1 MKQSNRW
8 HLTAVLVGSWVLMTA
23 HTVMG
28 ANAYT
33 NGFTDHDGADLTLYE
48 GDVIAGVHTNV
59 GHFEVVGNATIEP
72 YADGDF
78 GWTHIYAGSA
88 TISAALSADAAGY
101 PEEQGDGA
109 GTERCGG
116 GYGGRGG
123 VGYGGIPGL
132 TYGSAVAPNRL
143 GSGGGSSG
151 GTGGRGGGAVM
162 LNVDGLLTIDGAI
175 SAHGGNSTGSQ
186 TGGGSGGSVWLRAQ
200 TINGSGLIAADGGE
214 GLGTGRGGGGGGRI
228 ALDTPNNLF
237 SGVIR
242 AQGKSSW
249 ANRGRHGT
257 LNFQSGPEA
266 DLMITGDIALPPG
279 TNWTFRSLNVPAG
292 ITFEIQS
299 ATGTATA
306 AYTDEIA
313 SRIHFSGDVTV
324 NPSGALTSDSQ
335 GYPASQGEGAGSGR
349 TGASYGGCGGSGYRG
364 TPGPTYGSVD
374 APDRLG
380 SGGSGDSAG
389 FGGGALIL
397 EVDGVLTVDGTLSSH
412 GGDGGLNTGGG
423 SGGSVLLQAR
433 TLSGE
438 GIIGADGG
446 NGTGSGRAGGGGGR
460 IAVDTPTNLFTGII
474 RASGGPSDYIRGGH
488 GTFNFQSDLET
499 DLVIAG
505 DIALPPGTNWVFRS
519 LTVQSGATLE
529 IQSVTGTT
537 AMAYTDEIAS
547 RIFISNDAT
556 VEAGATLS
564 ADALGYPYRQGEGA
578 GTGRSGGSYGG
589 IGGWAWPA
597 TAEDMEDTDYG
608 SAVAP
613 DRLGSGGSQRDG
625 YDAAGGT
632 AGGALIVEV
641 AGMLTVNGTVSASGG
656 RGGDS
661 TGGGSGGSVWLRAR
675 TINGSGLIAVDGGD
689 GLSNSGGGGG
699 GRIALAY
706 GWIDG
711 FDVRP
716 SQIIEILNPSELPEH
731 LTFSGEVRAAG
742 GAGVNHGE
750 DGSRMFLYLP
760 EPIPGTLFMLR

>member
-8 HLTAVLVGSWVLMTA
+8 RLTAVLVGSWVLLTT
-23 HTVMG
+23 HTVI

-33 NGFTDHDGADLTLYE
+33 NDFTDHDGADLTLYE

-59 GHFEVVGNATIEP
+59 GHFEVVGNATIKP

-78 GWTHIYAGSA
+78 GWTHVYAGSA
-88 TISAALSADAAGY
+88 TISATLSADAAGY
-101 PEEQGDGA
+101 PAEQGDGA
-109 GTERCGG
+109 GTQRCGA
-116 GYGGRGG
+116 GYGGHGG
-123 VGYGGIPGL
+123 VGYGGIPGS
-132 TYGSAVAPNRL
+132 TYGSAVAPNRM

-151 GTGGRGGGAVM
+151 GTGGRGGGGVM
-162 LNVDGLLTIDGAI
+162 LHVDGLLTINGTV

-214 GLGTGRGGGGGGRI
+214 GLGNARGGGGGGRI
-228 ALDTPNNLF
+228 AMDTPNNLF

-257 LNFQSGPEA
+257 FNFQSDPET
-266 DLMITGDIALPPG
+266 DLVITGDIALPPG
-279 TNWTFRSLNVPAG
+279 TNWQFRSLNVPSG
-292 ITFEIQS
+292 LTLEIQS
-299 ATGTATA
+299 TTGTTTA
-306 AYTDEIA
+306 YVDEIA

-324 NPSGALTSDSQ
+324 NPDGILSADSQ
-335 GYPASQGEGAGSGR
+335 GYPASQGEGAGIGR
-349 TGASYGGCGGSGYRG
+349 TGGSYGGIGGAGYRG

-374 APDRLG
+374 TPARLG
-380 SGGSGDSAG
+380 SGGSGNSAG

-397 EVDGVLTVDGTLSSH
+397 EVDGILTVDGTLSAH
-412 GGDGGLNTGGG
+412 GGDGGLDTGGG
-423 SGGSVLLQAR
+423 SGGSVWLQAQ
-433 TLSGE
+433 TISGE

-460 IAVDTPTNLFTGII
+460 IAMDTPTNFFTGII
-474 RASGGPSDYIRGGH
+474 RAQGGPSDYIRGGH
-488 GTFNFQSDLET
+488 GTFNFQSDPEA

-529 IQSVTGTT
+529 IQSVTGT
-537 AMAYTDEIAS
+537 AAAAYTDEIAS
-547 RIFISNDAT
+547 RIFFSEDAT

-564 ADALGYPYRQGEGA
+564 AYALGYPYRQGEGT

-608 SAVAP
+608 SAVTP
-613 DRLGSGGSQRDG
+613 DRLGSGGSAREG

-641 AGMLTVNGTVSASGG
+641 AGTLTVNGIVSADGG

-661 TGGGSGGSVWLRAR
+661 TGGGSGGSVWLRAQI
-675 TINGSGLIAVDGGD
+675 INGNGLITADGGD
-689 GLSNSGGGGG
+689 AFSNSGGGGG

-711 FDVRP
+711 FDLRP

-742 GAGVNHGE
+742 GTGGNNGE
-750 DGSRMFLYLP
+750 NGSRMFLYLP
-760 EPIPGTLFMLR
+760 EPIQGTLFMLR